1 MSVHSRSTRYA
12 DHGHLIRI
20 AATLI
25 RPPTVSHRHMRQ
37 LFAPHRLR
45 ISLIAFALLVAAGPL
60 RAQLSVTVSDSAG
73 IGLPSARVELWRES
87 LLSVARYTD
96 SLGVAAFSASEAAG
110 ATELRARRIGF
121 VPVAVPVRETAGS
134 VAIRLVPM
142 ARSLT
147 AANVIARI
155 QACPVEDERA
165 ARALWARIAS
175 GYREPSL
182 DSRQTELDQRV
193 ATVEADAVDQAS
205 EGELR
210 AGARMFTSLGMEGAH
225 RQMESRRYVVAAPK
239 EHDYEFFGAWQ
250 YAPIEAELAGHFATR
265 AFAAAHD
272 FAVAS
277 QRDSATTIVFC
288 AKDRRATGLDGSLQ
302 VSEVSGFVAARWRFW
317 NPQTS
322 EIAGGAV
329 TFEPRA
335 PGDAEA
341 RLLSTSGLFWRQ
353 LPSGKYLQR
362 WQVFQGWRLDE
373 SSVSSE
379 DSPSLSARCNPPLN
393 YVLCSVSSVRGPGRS
408 SLSQCFSM
416 AYQCFD

>member
-1 MSVHSRSTRYA
+1 M
-12 DHGHLIRI
+12 RI
-20 AATLI
+20 AATTI

-37 LFAPHRLR
+37 QRAPHRLR
-45 ISLIAFALLVAAGPL
+45 ISLFACAVLIAAGPL

-87 LLSVARYTD
+87 VLSVARHTD
-96 SLGVAAFSASEAAG
+96 SLGVAAFSVSEATG
-110 ATELRARRIGF
+110 ATELRVRRIGF
-121 VPVAVPVRETAGS
+121 APVSVPVRDTGGR

-142 ARSLT
+142 ARSL
-147 AANVIARI
+147 ASANVIARI
-155 QACPVEDERA
+155 ESCPVEDERA
-165 ARALWARIAS
+165 ARALWSRVAA
-175 GYREPSL
+175 GYREPSF

-193 ATVEADAVDQAS
+193 ATVLADAVDQAS
-205 EGELR
+205 EGDLR

-225 RQMESRRYVVAAPK
+225 RQMASRRYVVAAPR

-250 YAPIEAELAGHFATR
+250 YAPIEAELAGHFATS

-272 FAVAS
+272 FAIAS
-277 QRDSATTIVFC
+277 QRDSVATILFC

-317 NPQTS
+317 NPRTS

-329 TFEPRA
+329 TFEPKA
-335 PGDAEA
+335 PDDAEA

-373 SSVSSE
+373 GSDGVE
-379 DSPSLSARCNPPLN
+379 DSPSLAARCNPPLN
-393 YVLCSVSSVRGPGRS
+393 YVLCSVSSVQGPGTS
-408 SLSQCFSM
+408 TLSHCFSM